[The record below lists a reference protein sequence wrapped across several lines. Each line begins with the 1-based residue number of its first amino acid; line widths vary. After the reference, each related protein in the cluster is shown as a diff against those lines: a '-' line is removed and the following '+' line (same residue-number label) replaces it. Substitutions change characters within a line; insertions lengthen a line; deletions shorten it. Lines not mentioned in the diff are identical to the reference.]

1 MSESGVELKIDLK
14 REPDHQP
21 KLGFWSSS
29 ALVVGNI
36 IGSGIFLLPATLAAY
51 GGISLLAW
59 LCSAVGAI
67 LMALV
72 FGELGRLAPR
82 TTGGPYAY
90 TKISLGEFPAYLV
103 AWSYWISIWCTNAA
117 IAAALVSY
125 LGVFI
130 PTLPESPPAAIL
142 TGLSV
147 IWLLTWTNSKK
158 IQTVAFVQ
166 LITTILKLVPIL
178 LIGLVGIFYIK
189 IGHFPAFNLTG
200 ESNLSA
206 LTAAAT
212 LTFFA
217 FLGMESAT
225 IPGSKIKNAATT
237 IRNSTIAGTLVTV
250 VVYLLSSVAIMGI
263 LPSGTLAKSNAPFAD
278 AAAVFWGASA
288 KYVVAAGAIISTFG
302 ALNGWIL
309 MQGQIPM
316 SAAHDKLFPKVFGR
330 LNANDSPA
338 IGIVL
343 SSILAS
349 LLMILNYSKTLVE
362 AFAFMITLST
372 LSVLT
377 PYLFSTAS
385 YVLQTIKLRETNL
398 AGKLILAGLAFG
410 FSLWVM
416 VGSGREVVFWGFIL
430 LMAGIPFYVW
440 MKITDPEYSGEP
452 VKQSR

>member
-1 MSESGVELKIDLK
+1 MDPKVDLQS
-14 REPDHQP
+14 EPDHQS
-21 KLGFWSSS
+21 KLGFWSST

-117 IAAALVSY
+117 IVVALVSY
-125 LGVFI
+125 LTVFI
-130 PTLPESPPAAIL
+130 PILSKSPLAAIF

-158 IQTVAFVQ
+158 IRTVGSVQ
-166 LITTILKLVPIL
+166 LITTILKLVPLL
-178 LIGLVGIFYIK
+178 LIGGVGIFYMK
-189 IGHFPAFNLTG
+189 LDNFPAFNTSG
-200 ESNLSA
+200 GANLSV
-206 LTAAAT
+206 LTT
-212 LTFFA
+212 TVMLTFFA

-225 IPGSKIKNAATT
+225 IPGSKIKDAAVT
-237 IRNSTIAGTLVTV
+237 IRKSTIAGTV
-250 VVYLLSSVAIMGI
+250 VAVFVYLLGSVAVMGL
-263 LPSGTLAKSNAPFAD
+263 LPGETLAKSNAPFAD

-288 KYVVAAGAIISTFG
+288 QYVIAAGAVISTFG

-309 MQGQIPM
+309 IQGQIPM
-316 SAAHDKLFPKVFGR
+316 SAARDKLFPKVFGR
-330 LNANDSPA
+330 LNRNGSPA
-338 IGIVL
+338 LGIVI

-349 LLMILNYSKTLVE
+349 VLLALNYSKTLVD
-362 AFAFMITLST
+362 AFTFMITLST

-377 PYLFSTAS
+377 PYFFSAAS
-385 YVLQTIKLRETNL
+385 YVLQSAKLREGEL
-398 AGKLILAGLAFG
+398 GGKLTLASLAFG

-416 VGSGREVVFWGFIL
+416 VGSGQEVVFWGFIL
-430 LMAGIPFYVW
+430 LVAGIPFYVW
-440 MKITDPEYSGEP
+440 MKMADPGPSGEAA
-452 VKQSR
+452 KRSG